1 MPGSLLATRNV
12 HMLRSLSRAL
22 AFLVM
27 VSVSAPVGAQ
37 DIDSVPPPPSPVTS
51 WFDYDA
57 PPGHESHLT
66 DAILSADS
74 RWHRDALGNLV
85 LQPGS
90 GSPRR
95 LVACGLDHEGY
106 AVSEI
111 TDDGYLR
118 LHRIG
123 SARTHPLWDQFHEAQ
138 QIRVITRGGNVP
150 GVVAVTNA
158 HFARQHRADTLVTDV
173 DHLWVDVGAT
183 SRADVQRM
191 GIALLDPVVRD
202 MPVWDYA
209 NQTQLVGP
217 DASGRIACAAV
228 ASAARG
234 APTKG
239 STVFIL
245 SVQRSF
251 GWTGLAAATARLEKF
266 DEITLVVPAPPGHT
280 AAASVTERRVALP
293 RAVTTALHA
302 DSAAELVVRARYPG
316 SFVESVTA
324 LDADALLRAV
334 SRAADAAAVG
344 SGGAPDWLLLTARAP
359 VAAALAPY
367 DSLYPTA
374 YLLAR
379 MSVIPG
385 VPGHEWRVRDAI
397 LDWLP
402 PWARSRARVDAA
414 GNIVVAFGPDR
425 DTTVIVAHMDE
436 VSYTVASIARDGVV
450 TLTMQGGLIPS
461 AWEGEPA
468 LLHFDP
474 APGAH
479 TTPPSIT
486 GVFIPRDSATL
497 RRPSV
502 MRAWFG
508 MDSVA
513 LVARGVRAGMGVTAY
528 KRAERLGATR
538 FTSRALDDRAGTTAL
553 MLAIRRIDPA
563 RVDHKVIFAWSTSE
577 ETGLVGATA
586 LAHEIGTSVRHV
598 YAVDTFVSSDTPL
611 ESPLFAH
618 TPLGDGPVLRG
629 LDDGTVVVPAEQQ
642 RVESIARTNGIPL
655 QVGATEGAA
664 DAVPFIAA
672 GATGSG
678 LSWPG
683 RYSHSPAEVLDLRD
697 LSALVRLVERVA
709 LTR

>member
-1 MPGSLLATRNV
+1 MSRA
-12 HMLRSLSRAL
+12 LSHAL
-22 AFLVM
+22 AFLLA
-27 VSVSAPVGAQ
+27 VSAPLGAQ
-37 DIDSVPPPPSPVTS
+37 DIDSVPPPPSPVLS
-51 WFDYDA
+51 WFEYDA
-57 PPGHESHLT
+57 PPGHETGLT
-66 DAILSADS
+66 DAILAADN

-85 LQPGS
+85 LQIGS

-111 TDDGYLR
+111 TDDGYIR

-123 SARTHPLWDQFHEAQ
+123 TARTHPLWDQFHEAQ
-138 QIRVITRGGNVP
+138 QIRVLTRDGSVP

-173 DHLWVDVGAT
+173 DHLWVDVGAA
-183 SRADVQRM
+183 SRADVARM
-191 GIALLDPVVRD
+191 GITLLDPVMRD
-202 MPVWDYA
+202 MSVWVYA
-209 NQTQLVGP
+209 NHTQLAGP

-234 APTKG
+234 TPAKG

-245 SVQRSF
+245 SAQRSF
-251 GWTGLAAATARLEKF
+251 GWTGLAAATARLDKF
-266 DEITLVVPAPPGHT
+266 DEITLVAPAPFGN
-280 AAASVTERRVALP
+280 AATTSVTERRVALP
-293 RAVTTALHA
+293 RAVATALHA
-302 DSAAELVVRARYPG
+302 DSVTELAVRARYSG
-316 SFVESVTA
+316 SFVESVAA

-334 SRAADAAAVG
+334 SRVAGASAVAN
-344 SGGAPDWLLLTARAP
+344 GGAPDWLLLTAARPP
-359 VAAALAPY
+359 VVAALAPY

-402 PWARSRARVDAA
+402 PWARSRARVDSA
-414 GNIVVAFGPDR
+414 GNIVIAFGPDR

-436 VSYTVASIARDGVV
+436 VAYTVASVARDGIV

-479 TTPPSIT
+479 SAPPSLT

-508 MDSVA
+508 MDSAA
-513 LVARGVRAGMGVTAY
+513 LVARGVRAGLGVTAY

-538 FTSRALDDRAGTTAL
+538 FTSRALDDRAGSTAL
-553 MLAIRRIDPA
+553 MLATRRIDPA
-563 RVDHKVIFAWSTSE
+563 RVDHKVIFVWSTSE

-586 LAHEIGTSVRHV
+586 LAREIGTSVRHV

-611 ESPLFAH
+611 ESPHFAH
-618 TPLGDGPVLRG
+618 APLGDGPVLRG
-629 LDDGTVVVPAEQQ
+629 LDDGTVVIPAERQ
-642 RVESIARTNGIPL
+642 RIESIARTSGIPL

-697 LSALVRLVERVA
+697 LSALVRLVVDIA
-709 LTR
+709 IAH